1 MKIGIDCRTI
11 LNPEKGEAAGVG
23 HYTYQL
29 VRHLLEVDKDN
40 FYVLFFDRE
49 VANRHLSKFERDNV
63 EIKFFPFVQYRKFL
77 PQSYSNFLASAFLA
91 KEELDVFHSPTAN
104 LPSSYSYPSI
114 ITIHDLAVY
123 KFPELYSEKDRK
135 ILYSNTSSAVKQATK
150 IIAVSQST
158 KKDIQDIFSVESENI
173 KLIYH
178 GIDKR
183 FFGQV
188 PAKEIEKIKTRLGIG
203 ANYILFL
210 GTLDS
215 RKNIFRIVESYE
227 RLRDRLIELPQ
238 ASQAEEQSN
247 INHLLSKYQLVLA
260 GKPGNQYDQIFE
272 RINDSKYK
280 DDILLPGYINSEDLD
295 PLFQGAK
302 FFIFPSLYEGFGLP
316 ILEAMASGVPV
327 ITSNIS
333 SMPEIARGHA
343 ILVDPLNVSEIAQAM
358 SDLLTDTHLWHDLSR
373 SGRERAKEFS
383 WEDTAK
389 ETIKF
394 YKETLYKE
402 TANIK

>member
-29 VRHLLEVDKDN
+29 VRHLLEIDKDN
-40 FYVLFFDRE
+40 FYVLFFDRD
-49 VANRHLSKFERDNV
+49 VVNRRLSKFKKENV
-63 EIKFFPFVQYRKFL
+63 EIKFFPFVQYKKFL

-91 KEELDVFHSPTAN
+91 KEELDIFHSPTAN

-123 KFPELYSEKDRK
+123 KFPELYSEKERK
-135 ILYSNTSSAVKQATK
+135 FLYSTISSAVKQAEK

-158 KKDIQDIFSVESENI
+158 KKDIQDIFSVESKNI

-188 PAKEIEKIKTRLGIG
+188 HSAEVEKVKTKLGIA

-210 GTLDS
+210 GTIDS
-215 RKNIFRIVESYE
+215 RKNIFRIIESYE
-227 RLRDRLIELPQ
+227 RLRDKLIELPQ
-238 ASQAEEQSN
+238 ASLAEEQAN

-260 GKPGNQYDQIFE
+260 GRPGNQYDQIFK
-272 RINDSKYK
+272 RISDSRYK
-280 DDILLPGYINSEDLD
+280 DDILLPGYINPEDLD

-316 ILEAMASGVPV
+316 ILEAMADGIPV

-333 SMPEIARGHA
+333 SMPEIAKGRA
-343 ILVDPLNVSEIAQAM
+343 ILVDPFNVSEIAQAM
-358 SDLLTDTHLWHDLSR
+358 SDLLTDAHLWRDLSR
-373 SGRERAKEFS
+373 SGGERAKEFS
-383 WEDTAK
+383 WENTAK
-389 ETIKF
+389 ETLKF
-394 YKETLYKE
+394 YKEIVNTK
-402 TANIK
+402 

>member
-29 VRHLLEVDKDN
+29 VRHLLEIDKDN
-40 FYVLFFDRE
+40 FYVLFFDRD
-49 VANRHLSKFERDNV
+49 VANRRLSKFEKENV
-63 EIKFFPFVQYRKFL
+63 EIKFFPFVQYKKFL

-91 KEELDVFHSPTAN
+91 KEELDIFHSPTAN

-123 KFPELYSEKDRK
+123 KFPELYPEKERK
-135 ILYSNTSSAVKQATK
+135 FLYSTISSAVKQAQK

-158 KKDIQDIFSVESENI
+158 KKDIQDIFSVESKNI

-188 PAKEIEKIKTRLGIG
+188 HSAEVEKVKTKLGI
-203 ANYILFL
+203 ATNYILFL

-215 RKNIFRIVESYE
+215 RKNIFRIIEAYE
-227 RLRDRLIELPQ
+227 RLRDKLVELPQ
-238 ASQAEEQSN
+238 VSRTEEQAN

-260 GKPGNQYDQIFE
+260 GRPGNQYDQIFE
-272 RINDSKYK
+272 RINDSRYK
-280 DDILLPGYINSEDLD
+280 DDILLPGYINPEDLD

-316 ILEAMASGVPV
+316 ILEAMADGIPV

-333 SMPEIARGHA
+333 SMPEIAKGRA

-358 SDLLTDTHLWHDLSR
+358 SDLLTDAHLWRDLSQ

-383 WEDTAK
+383 WENTAK
-389 ETIKF
+389 ETLKF
-394 YKETLYKE
+394 YQE
-402 TANIK
+402 TAKITVK